1 MRGEK
6 DEEKMMSPM
15 FPRLHVNDAE
25 KGGPRAPPRNKM
37 ALYEQLCIPSQRF
50 RSGSGSMLPIL
61 PNNGSS
67 LVPSISSSHGTGHE
81 RSVFT
86 PFSNTPTPLH
96 LTEKLF
102 YYSSGGVKSSALMKS
117 LEEKSVEVTNDQS
130 LNTSRSLSSSA
141 TCNSFQPYNF
151 SDLKN
156 FSWKKLGD
164 ESESRFH
171 SSSQS
176 GSNPYC
182 NNSQHSKDQENQRCL
197 NLSFSVQFQN
207 TSETQKKRSGTINV
221 KEIDHMRIQIEDD
234 GKVFEAC
241 QNSMEKFAAVAS
253 IKDKPSVD
261 ASSSPSGK
269 IKSTKSLKRTHSSS
283 NQDSRK
289 NSVNVLKCLPG
300 TNEMLNPEAVIR
312 DNILVEYRV
321 VTSKENPSMLRSE
334 LYSRELLQDGNR
346 NCCGLEKGS
355 KYCED
360 KQYGML
366 KAGDLERN
374 DDAKET
380 SVVDSIISLE
390 ITPDDVVGVIGEKQ
404 FWKARRAIVKT
415 KGKLGWIVD
424 LLASLTRI
432 SNTSFKLKFVVLSN
446 EVEADKNV
454 IRLKASLLMENSAAF
469 LLSLLCRTVPVSRGK
484 SKHLDCAMK
493 KLGCVDATDKDAEFT
508 IINRL
513 ILVTC
518 QQRVFAVQVFEL
530 HRLIKVQKLI
540 AGSPHLLLEDSFYV
554 GRASLNVSPINKVPS
569 KFGMA
574 VKPKDH
580 SQKQHTRAD
589 FAEENV
595 VGKLPLPSTN
605 DETSKEPISQRS
617 NYGTHSGN
625 APPAP
630 VALTSKPSPWCFPP
644 PGNQWLVPVMLPS
657 EGFVYKP
664 YAGPCPPV
672 ARFMAPVY
680 GSCGPISLAPGGGD
694 FLNAAYSVSASNHQ
708 EFGILPGNPHFGQS
722 FFQPFGMPVMNPSV
736 CDSAVEQVSPH
747 IGPQSKDN
755 QLSVGD
761 IHFNIPLQSSCN
773 MPNQMSRVISCCAE
787 NFPGLK
793 ESEIQGSTA
802 GSLSEMPKAN
812 ALALF
817 PMEPTLQA
825 SYPNAQTN
833 EQQARVIKAVPRNPR
848 SATESAARIYQSIQE
863 ERKQYD

>member
-50 RSGSGSMLPIL
+50 SSGSGSMLPIL
-61 PNNGSS
+61 PNKGSS

-86 PFSNTPTPLH
+86 PFCNSPTPLH

-102 YYSSGGVKSSALMKS
+102 YYSSGGVKSSALMTS
-117 LEEKSVEVTNDQS
+117 LEEKSVEVANDQS
-130 LNTSRSLSSSA
+130 LNTSRPLSSSA
-141 TCNSFQPYNF
+141 ICDSFQPHNF
-151 SDLKN
+151 PDLKN

-164 ESESRFH
+164 ENDSRFH

-182 NNSQHSKDQENQRCL
+182 NSSQHSKDQENQPCL

-207 TSETQKKRSGTINV
+207 TSETQKKGSGTINV
-221 KEIDHMRIQIEDD
+221 KEIDHMRIQIEDN

-241 QNSMEKFAAVAS
+241 QNSMEKFAAVAT
-253 IKDKPSVD
+253 IKDIPSVD
-261 ASSSPSGK
+261 ASSSSSGK
-269 IKSTKSLKRTHSSS
+269 IKSTKSLKRTCSSS
-283 NQDSRK
+283 NQDNRK

-300 TNEMLNPEAVIR
+300 NEMLNPELATTPDKTVIR

-321 VTSKENPSMLRSE
+321 VTSKENPSMVRSE
-334 LYSRELLQDGNR
+334 LYSRALLQDGNK
-346 NCCGLEKGS
+346 NCCLEKGR
-355 KYCED
+355 KYCDD
-360 KQYGML
+360 KQSGSL

-374 DDAKET
+374 DDAAET

-404 FWKARRAIVKT
+404 FWKARRAIV
-415 KGKLGWIVD
+415 
-424 LLASLTRI
+424 
-432 SNTSFKLKFVVLSN
+432 N
-446 EVEADKNV
+446 
-454 IRLKASLLMENSAAF
+454 
-469 LLSLLCRTVPVSRGK
+469 
-484 SKHLDCAMK
+484 
-493 KLGCVDATDKDAEFT
+493 
-508 IINRL
+508 
-513 ILVTC
+513 

-540 AGSPHLLLEDSFYV
+540 AGSPHLLLEDNIYV
-554 GRASLNVSPINKVPS
+554 GRASLKVSPINKVPS
-569 KFGMA
+569 KCAMA
-574 VKPKDH
+574 VKPRDH
-580 SQKQHTRAD
+580 SQKQHTSAD

-617 NYGTHSGN
+617 NYGSHSEN

-630 VALTSKPSPWCFPP
+630 VAITAKPSPWCFPP

-664 YAGPCPPV
+664 YSGPCPPV

-680 GSCGPISLAPGGGD
+680 GSCGPISLALGGGD

-708 EFGILPGNPHFGQS
+708 EVGMLPGNPHFGQT

-736 CDSAVEQVSPH
+736 CDSAVEQISPH
-747 IGPQSKDN
+747 SGPQSKDN
-755 QLSVGD
+755 HLSVGD

-773 MPNQMSRVISCCAE
+773 MPNQMSRVVSCCAE
-787 NFPGLK
+787 NFQGLK
-793 ESEIQGSTA
+793 ESEIEGSTA

-833 EQQARVIKAVPRNPR
+833 EQQGRVIKAVPRNPR

-863 ERKQYD
+863 ERKSV

>member
-37 ALYEQLCIPSQRF
+37 AL
-50 RSGSGSMLPIL
+50 
-61 PNNGSS
+61 

-86 PFSNTPTPLH
+86 PFCNSPTPLH

-102 YYSSGGVKSSALMKS
+102 YYSSGGVKSSALMTS
-117 LEEKSVEVTNDQS
+117 LEEKSVEVANDQS
-130 LNTSRSLSSSA
+130 LNTSRPLSSSA
-141 TCNSFQPYNF
+141 ICDSFQPHNF
-151 SDLKN
+151 PDLKN

-164 ESESRFH
+164 ENDSRFH

-182 NNSQHSKDQENQRCL
+182 NSSQHSKDQENQPCL

-207 TSETQKKRSGTINV
+207 TSETQKKGSGTINV
-221 KEIDHMRIQIEDD
+221 KEIDHMRIQIEDN

-241 QNSMEKFAAVAS
+241 QNSMEKFAAVAT
-253 IKDKPSVD
+253 IKDIPSVD
-261 ASSSPSGK
+261 ASSSSSGK
-269 IKSTKSLKRTHSSS
+269 IKSTKSLKRTCSSS
-283 NQDSRK
+283 NQDNRK

-300 TNEMLNPEAVIR
+300 NEMLNPELATTPDKTVIR

-321 VTSKENPSMLRSE
+321 VTSKENPSMVRSE
-334 LYSRELLQDGNR
+334 LYSRALLQDGNK
-346 NCCGLEKGS
+346 NCCLEKGR
-355 KYCED
+355 KYCDD
-360 KQYGML
+360 KQSGSL

-374 DDAKET
+374 DDAAET

-404 FWKARRAIVKT
+404 FWKARRAIV
-415 KGKLGWIVD
+415 
-424 LLASLTRI
+424 
-432 SNTSFKLKFVVLSN
+432 N
-446 EVEADKNV
+446 
-454 IRLKASLLMENSAAF
+454 
-469 LLSLLCRTVPVSRGK
+469 
-484 SKHLDCAMK
+484 
-493 KLGCVDATDKDAEFT
+493 
-508 IINRL
+508 
-513 ILVTC
+513 

-540 AGSPHLLLEDSFYV
+540 AGSPHLLLEDNIYV
-554 GRASLNVSPINKVPS
+554 GRASLKVSPINKVPS
-569 KFGMA
+569 KCAMA
-574 VKPKDH
+574 VKPRDH
-580 SQKQHTRAD
+580 SQKQHTSAD
-589 FAEENV
+589 FAEEN
-595 VGKLPLPSTN
+595 L
-605 DETSKEPISQRS
+605 
-617 NYGTHSGN
+617 
-625 APPAP
+625 P
-630 VALTSKPSPWCFPP
+630 VAITAKPSPWCFPP

-664 YAGPCPPV
+664 YSGPCPPV

-708 EFGILPGNPHFGQS
+708 EVGMLPGNPHFGQT

-736 CDSAVEQVSPH
+736 CDSAVEQISPH

-755 QLSVGD
+755 HLSVGD

-773 MPNQMSRVISCCAE
+773 MPNQMSRVVSCCAE
-787 NFPGLK
+787 NFQGLK
-793 ESEIQGSTA
+793 ESEIEGSTA

-833 EQQARVIKAVPRNPR
+833 EQQGRVIKAVPRNPR

-863 ERKQYD
+863 ERNQYD

>member
-50 RSGSGSMLPIL
+50 SSGSGSMLPIL

-86 PFSNTPTPLH
+86 PFCNSPTPLH

-102 YYSSGGVKSSALMKS
+102 YYSSGGVKSSALMTS
-117 LEEKSVEVTNDQS
+117 LEEKSVEVANDQS
-130 LNTSRSLSSSA
+130 LNTSRPLSSSA
-141 TCNSFQPYNF
+141 TCDSFQPHNF

-164 ESESRFH
+164 ENDSRFH

-182 NNSQHSKDQENQRCL
+182 NSSQHSKDQENQPCL

-207 TSETQKKRSGTINV
+207 TSETQKKGSGTINV
-221 KEIDHMRIQIEDD
+221 KEIDHMRIQIEDN

-241 QNSMEKFAAVAS
+241 QNSMEKFAAVET
-253 IKDKPSVD
+253 IKDIPSVD
-261 ASSSPSGK
+261 ASSSSSGK
-269 IKSTKSLKRTHSSS
+269 IKSTKSLKRTCSSS
-283 NQDSRK
+283 NQDNRK

-300 TNEMLNPEAVIR
+300 NEMLNPEPATTPDKTVIR
-312 DNILVEYRV
+312 DNIFGGI
-321 VTSKENPSMLRSE
+321 PSCHKQGKSLH
-334 LYSRELLQDGNR
+334 
-346 NCCGLEKGS
+346 GS

-360 KQYGML
+360 KQSGSL

-374 DDAKET
+374 DDAAET

-404 FWKARRAIVKT
+404 FWKARRAIV
-415 KGKLGWIVD
+415 
-424 LLASLTRI
+424 
-432 SNTSFKLKFVVLSN
+432 N
-446 EVEADKNV
+446 
-454 IRLKASLLMENSAAF
+454 
-469 LLSLLCRTVPVSRGK
+469 
-484 SKHLDCAMK
+484 
-493 KLGCVDATDKDAEFT
+493 
-508 IINRL
+508 
-513 ILVTC
+513 

-540 AGSPHLLLEDSFYV
+540 AGSPHLLLEDNIYV
-554 GRASLNVSPINKVPS
+554 GRASLKVSPINKVPT
-569 KFGMA
+569 KCAMA

-580 SQKQHTRAD
+580 SQKQHTSAD

-595 VGKLPLPSTN
+595 VGKLPLPSTY
-605 DETSKEPISQRS
+605 DETSKEHISQRS
-617 NYGTHSGN
+617 NYGSHSGN

-630 VALTSKPSPWCFPP
+630 EISGWCLSCCLLRDLFTSPIRD
-644 PGNQWLVPVMLPS
+644 
-657 EGFVYKP
+657 
-664 YAGPCPPV
+664 PCPPV

-694 FLNAAYSVSASNHQ
+694 FLNAAYTVSASNHQ
-708 EFGILPGNPHFGQS
+708 EVGMLPGNPHFGQT

-736 CDSAVEQVSPH
+736 CDSAVEQISPH
-747 IGPQSKDN
+747 NGLQSKDN
-755 QLSVGD
+755 HLSVGD

-787 NFPGLK
+787 NFQGLK

-833 EQQARVIKAVPRNPR
+833 ERQGRVIKAVPRNPR